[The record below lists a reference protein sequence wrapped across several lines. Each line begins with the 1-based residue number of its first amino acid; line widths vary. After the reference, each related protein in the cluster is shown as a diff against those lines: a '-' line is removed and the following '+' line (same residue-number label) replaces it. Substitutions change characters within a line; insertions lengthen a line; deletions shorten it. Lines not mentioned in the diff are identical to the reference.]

1 MTPSLDR
8 IEEGDIAMLSDL
20 HRVVFAGTM
29 GTSLGQGYLRAF
41 FRWFRDYESATALV
55 ARCDDGSIAGY
66 ALGAPHGHGSR
77 VTRDLLPTI
86 VFSVATHPAAWK
98 HPNFLL
104 QLRTRALALLGREPP
119 QTAGP
124 VYGSETYDLV
134 AIGTVP
140 SQRRAGVSSALLR
153 ELESAAR
160 SRGFARII
168 LHVYSDN
175 QPARAFY
182 RRHEYHVAFET
193 ERVVTMEKG
202 L

>member
-8 IEEGDIAMLSDL
+8 IGEDDIAMLSDL

-29 GTSLGQGYLRAF
+29 GTSLGNRYLRAF
-41 FRWFRDYESATALV
+41 FRWFRDHEPATALV
-55 ARCDDGSIAGY
+55 ARCDGSIAGY

-86 VFSVATHPAAWK
+86 LFSVATHPAAWK

-104 QLRTRALALLGREPP
+104 QLRTRALSLVGRDAP
-119 QTAGP
+119 QASGP

-140 SQRRAGVSSALLR
+140 SQRRTGVSSALLK

-193 ERVVTMEKG
+193 ERVVTMEKR

>member
-8 IEEGDIAMLSDL
+8 IAENDIAVLSDL
-20 HRVVFAGTM
+20 HRVVFAGAM
-29 GTSLGQGYLRAF
+29 GASLGNRYLRAF
-41 FRWFRDYESATALV
+41 FRWFRDFEPATALV
-55 ARCDDGSIAGY
+55 ARCDGAIAGY

-86 VFSVATHPAAWK
+86 LFSVATHPAAWR

-104 QLRTRALALLGREPP
+104 QLRIRALSLLGRDAP
-119 QTAGP
+119 QPAGP
-124 VYGSETYDLV
+124 VYGPETYDLV

-140 SQRRAGVSSALLR
+140 SQRRSGVSSALLR

-160 SRGFARII
+160 SRGFERII

-175 QPARAFY
+175 QAARAFY
-182 RRHEYHVAFET
+182 DRHAYEVAFET
-193 ERVVTMEKG
+193 GRVVTMEKR